1 MSRMTVRTF
10 LVAAK
15 RQLQNSIR
23 DKTFTSFVIGN
34 ESADLDSIT
43 CALVYGYI
51 QSSNSEAKKT
61 GRLVVPVT
69 NIPASDLPLRPELT
83 ALLRHAGILPSE
95 LITLDDLGTD
105 PLPQDKTEWTLVDHN
120 AMQGKLGER
129 YSSRVVGVIDHHD
142 DEKKVSKDAEPR
154 VIEKTGSCSSHVTNY
169 LRETWQSLGS
179 MVSQS
184 HVGWGQEDVLIDDF
198 HYVSTWDGQVAK
210 LALGAILIDTINMKA
225 EHKITDHDR
234 KAVRYLE
241 AKINISP
248 KLGKDYDRDRF
259 FNEINDAKSNI
270 DDLSLED
277 VLRKDYKE
285 WKEGDLTLGIASV
298 VQSVKYL
305 QGKEKDFAAAVKQ
318 FAQKKSLSIFAIMT
332 AYQDSSNQF
341 AREILLIASNEK
353 AKGAVERFVENG
365 GGELQLQDAD
375 DAADMQEDT
384 TILYQHHWAQKNLD
398 ASRKRVAPLLREAM
412 AGKGANI

>member
-1 MSRMTVRTF
+1 MSVRTF

-23 DKTFTSFVIGN
+23 DQTYTSFVIGN
-34 ESADLDSIT
+34 ESADLDSIAG
-43 CALVYGYI
+43 ALVYGYI
-51 QSSNSEAKKT
+51 QSSKIEAKRT

-95 LITLDDLGTD
+95 LITLDDLGND
-105 PLPQDKTEWTLVDHN
+105 PLPEDKTEWTLVDHN
-120 AMQGKLGER
+120 VMQGQLGER
-129 YSSRVVGVIDHHD
+129 YASRVTGVIDHHD
-142 DEKKVSKDAEPR
+142 DEQTIPKDAEPR
-154 VIEKTGSCSSHVTNY
+154 VIEKTGSCNSLITNY
-169 LRETWQSLGS
+169 LRETWQSLAS
-179 MVSQS
+179 MVSAS
-184 HVGWGQEDVLIDDF
+184 KIGLGQDDILMDD
-198 HYVSTWDGQVAK
+198 HYYASTWDGQVAK

-241 AKINISP
+241 ARINVSP

-259 FNEINDAKSNI
+259 FNEINEAKSNI

-277 VLRKDYKE
+277 ILRKDYKK
-285 WKEGDLTLGIASV
+285 WKEGELTLGIASV

-305 QGKEKDFAAAVKQ
+305 QGREKDFAVAVKQ
-318 FAQKKSLSIFAIMT
+318 FAQKKSLGIFAIMT
-332 AYQDSSNQF
+332 AYQDPSNQF
-341 AREILLIASNEK
+341 AREILLIASNDGK
-353 AKGAVERFVENG
+353 AKEAVERFVQNG
-365 GGELQLQDAD
+365 GKELQLQDAED
-375 DAADMQEDT
+375 PVGVPEDAAFSF
-384 TILYQHHWAQKNLD
+384 QHHWTQKNLD

-412 AGKGANI
+412 SGKGAKI

>member
-1 MSRMTVRTF
+1 MSVRTF

-23 DKTFTSFVIGN
+23 DKTYTSFVIGN

-51 QSSNSEAKKT
+51 QSSKSEAKRT

-69 NIPASDLPLRPELT
+69 NVPAADLQLRPELT
-83 ALLRHAGILPSE
+83 ALLRHANILPSE
-95 LITLDDLGTD
+95 LITLDDLGED
-105 PLPQDKTEWTLVDHN
+105 PLPIDQTEWTLVDHN
-120 AMQGKLGER
+120 VMQGYLGER
-129 YSSRVVGVIDHHD
+129 YSSRVVGVIDHHA
-142 DEKKVSKDAEPR
+142 DEKKVQKDATPR
-154 VIEKTGSCSSHVTNY
+154 IIEKSGSCSSHVANY
-169 LRETWQSLGS
+169 LRESWQSLGS
-179 MVSQS
+179 MVSTS
-184 HVGWGQEDVLIDDF
+184 HIGFGQEDVLIDDF
-198 HYVSTWDGQVAK
+198 AYSSTWDGQVAK
-210 LALGAILIDTINMKA
+210 LALGSLLIDTINMKA

-277 VLRKDYKE
+277 IFRKDYKE

-305 QGKEKDFAAAVKQ
+305 EGKEDEFAAAVKQ

-332 AYQDSSNQF
+332 AYQDSSNHF
-341 AREILLIASNEK
+341 AREILLVTSKDGK
-353 AKGAVERFVENG
+353 AKEAAEQFVKLG
-365 GGELQLQDAD
+365 GSDLQLQDAEDSVDLGED
-375 DAADMQEDT
+375 DAV
-384 TILYQHHWAQKNLD
+384 LFQHHWAQKNLD
-398 ASRKRVAPLLREAM
+398 ASRKQVAPLMREAM
-412 AGKGANI
+412 TGKGAKM